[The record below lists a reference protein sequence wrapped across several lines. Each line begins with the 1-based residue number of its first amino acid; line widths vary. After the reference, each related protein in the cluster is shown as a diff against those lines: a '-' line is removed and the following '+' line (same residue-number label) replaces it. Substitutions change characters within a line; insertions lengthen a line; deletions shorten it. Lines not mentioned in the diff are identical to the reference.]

1 MSSEKTRAIMM
12 AQLKK
17 PKLSRRS
24 RLQLEELRHT
34 ENLSGIEKGD
44 VVEEAI
50 AFYRYPVRK
59 KLLIDVANLRDVSA
73 SDWFWP
79 KWSKASIRWA
89 EPESLLELRDDLRGI
104 WLTRD
109 LELVQQ
115 TLNQWLIQNAVIQL
129 TEEGNATD
137 LLLFY
142 CSPLALKLVPN
153 ETSLVA
159 NLIQG
164 IFDNW
169 NHFKK
174 CTNPACASPYFI
186 AKRSDQT
193 VCDSGI
199 CKNEKQREHKRNWW
213 NENRAKK
220 SQKEAV
226 GKAAKKGSKKN
237 VTRKA
242 R

>member
-1 MSSEKTRAIMM
+1 M
-12 AQLKK
+12 AQPKK
-17 PKLSRRS
+17 PNLSRRS
-24 RLQLEELRHT
+24 RLQLEELRRT
-34 ENLSGIEKGD
+34 ESLSAIEHGD
-44 VVEEAI
+44 LVEEAI
-50 AFYRYPVRK
+50 ASYRYPVRR
-59 KLLIDVANLRDVSA
+59 KLLIDVANLRDATA
-73 SDWFWP
+73 SDWFWK
-79 KWSKASIRWA
+79 KWKASIKRVEA
-89 EPESLLELRDDLRGI
+89 ELLLELRDDLRAV
-104 WLTRD
+104 WRTRE
-109 LELVQQ
+109 LEFAQR
-115 TLNQWLIQNAVIQL
+115 TINHWLIRHVVIQL
-129 TEEGNATD
+129 TEEGTLAD
-137 LLLFY
+137 PLLFY
-142 CSPLALKLVPN
+142 CSPLALKLVPD

-164 IFDNW
+164 IFENW

-199 CKNEKQREHKRNWW
+199 CKAEKQREHKRNWW